1 MLDAPSQ
8 STLYDHPVR
17 RLEGD
22 EGTLSPYRDQ
32 VLLIVNTASQ
42 CVFTRQY
49 EGLEKLHRA
58 YRAKGFSVL
67 GFPCNQFGEQEPGT
81 NEEISRFCELK
92 YQISFPM
99 FEKVEVH
106 GEHAHPLFVDL
117 TARAPGILG
126 TRVIKWNF
134 TKFLV
139 CRKGRAVQRFA
150 PITTPAE
157 LRDEIET
164 LL

>member
-1 MLDAPSQ
+1 MLDAPTP

-17 RLEGD
+17 RLDGE
-22 EGTLSPYRDQ
+22 EGTLSAYRGQ
-32 VLLIVNTASQ
+32 VLLIVNTASH

-58 YRAKGFSVL
+58 YRGKGFSVL

-99 FEKVEVH
+99 FDKVEVQ
-106 GEHAHPLFVDL
+106 GERAHPLFLDL
-117 TARAPGILG
+117 TARAPGIFG
-126 TRVIKWNF
+126 TRLVKWNF

-139 CRKGRAVQRFA
+139 CRKGRVVQRFA